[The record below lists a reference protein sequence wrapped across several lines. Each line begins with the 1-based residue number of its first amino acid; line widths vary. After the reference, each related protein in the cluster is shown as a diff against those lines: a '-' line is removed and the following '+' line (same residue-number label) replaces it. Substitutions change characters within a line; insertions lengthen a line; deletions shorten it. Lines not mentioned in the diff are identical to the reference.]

1 MTIRKHHIIRH
12 LKKILPRTLFGRSL
26 LILVIPVLL
35 IQLITT
41 FVFFDRHWNKMTDR
55 LAFAVAGEI
64 AIIADQ
70 IEQGAG
76 EEAIRQMSGYAAQS
90 LHLLISYEK
99 DGEWQPEKTETK
111 GRTSSLEK
119 VLAEAIE
126 FQVRRPFR
134 IEVDLQEKWIA
145 IAIALDNGVLYV
157 SSPQRRLFSSS
168 GYIFLLWMIGASLI
182 LLAIAILFMRN
193 QIRPIRRLAIAAER
207 FGKGQGVPTGF
218 KPEGAKEVRQAAQAF
233 LDMHERIRRQM
244 EQRTTML
251 AGISHDLRTPL
262 TRMKLQTAMMG
273 DSPDVDALKT
283 DIQDM
288 ERMIAAYLDF
298 VRGEGEEQN
307 EYCDLHEI
315 LQRVVMNAKRQ
326 EIEIEF
332 DVKGD
337 LSLSVRP
344 VAFERCLNNIISNA
358 KKYANSRVWIAARR
372 LHEIIEITV
381 DDDGKGVP
389 EEKMN
394 DVFRPFYRVE
404 ASRNPLTGGVGLG
417 LPIAQDI
424 VHSHGGKIW
433 LEKSNRGGLRVV
445 IHLPV

>member
-157 SSPQRRLFSSS
+157 SSPQRRLF
-168 GYIFLLWMIGASLI
+168 
-182 LLAIAILFMRN
+182 
-193 QIRPIRRLAIAAER
+193 P
-207 FGKGQGVPTGF
+207 
-218 KPEGAKEVRQAAQAF
+218 
-233 LDMHERIRRQM
+233 
-244 EQRTTML
+244 
-251 AGISHDLRTPL
+251 
-262 TRMKLQTAMMG
+262 
-273 DSPDVDALKT
+273 
-283 DIQDM
+283 
-288 ERMIAAYLDF
+288 
-298 VRGEGEEQN
+298 
-307 EYCDLHEI
+307 
-315 LQRVVMNAKRQ
+315 
-326 EIEIEF
+326 
-332 DVKGD
+332 
-337 LSLSVRP
+337 RP
-344 VAFERCLNNIISNA
+344 VIFSCS
-358 KKYANSRVWIAARR
+358 
-372 LHEIIEITV
+372 
-381 DDDGKGVP
+381 G
-389 EEKMN
+389 
-394 DVFRPFYRVE
+394 
-404 ASRNPLTGGVGLG
+404 
-417 LPIAQDI
+417 
-424 VHSHGGKIW
+424 
-433 LEKSNRGGLRVV
+433 
-445 IHLPV
+445 